1 MQGKNEGQ
9 VRLFDIRQ
17 RYRRQ
22 ADEDKESRWKLCQF
36 LKRQLAV
43 RVYIRGRTFANR
55 RDKVKRTYSACLVCV
70 CRRHTMIEIRRRG
83 LCGRKVKGKIH

>member
-1 MQGKNEGQ
+1 MQGRNGGQ

-22 ADEDKESRWKLCQF
+22 VDEDEESRWKLCQF

-55 RDKVKRTYSACLVCV
+55 RDKVREGACLVCV
-70 CRRHTMIEIRRRG
+70 CRKHTMIEIRRRG